1 MNPIKRIHDLRY
13 RIRLWWKIR
22 RFRKRSRKIQI
33 EMSMNVERMVA
44 ALQGAGVSAKEFSD
58 AIGRALKHNPE
69 IARNSRSAAQNMVA
83 VGRRGAARGR
93 HLRESVSRETT
104 PQQWVPDDPLSMPH
118 HQTIDCGVSGTPDP
132 SRTNPGPRVTECTCG
147 RPFHWL
153 WLVGLNRMWSCR
165 LWDFETGHSRVNESN
180 IDPAY
185 LPETPT
191 RTVNR

>member
-33 EMSMNVERMVA
+33 EMSMNVERMVT

-93 HLRESVSRETT
+93 HLRESVPRETT
-104 PQQWVPDDPLSMPH
+104 PPQWFRDVNVGDHVHRPVDLITP
-118 HQTIDCGVSGTPDP
+118 QTPDP
-132 SRTNPGPRVTECTCG
+132 SRTDPGPRITECTCG